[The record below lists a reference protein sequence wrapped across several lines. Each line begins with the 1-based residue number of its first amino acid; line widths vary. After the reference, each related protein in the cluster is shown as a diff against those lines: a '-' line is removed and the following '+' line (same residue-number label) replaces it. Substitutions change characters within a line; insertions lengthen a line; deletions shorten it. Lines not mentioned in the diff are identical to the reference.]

1 MTDARLPALPLAN
14 RRVLV
19 PEMRELDL
27 LARMLEQQGAT
38 VLRCPLVSI
47 QDPPDPAPVEA
58 WLRRF
63 ADGAHDELV
72 LMTGEGL
79 TRLLGFASRAG
90 LETRFRAAL
99 ARVHKIARGPKPVRV
114 LRSLG
119 LDADVKSKQ
128 PTTAGVIGVLE
139 PLALDGRRIG
149 IQLYPE
155 AANDLLDYVVA
166 RGATTDPVLP
176 YVYGSEADD
185 RRVAAAIEE
194 LADGRVDVVAFTSTP
209 QVRRL
214 LRVASDRNL
223 QAQLRQGL
231 VRTRI
236 AAIGPITAAAVQ
248 EAGGHVEIQ
257 PSGNYHLKPLVAAIV
272 KACTGWSGLGAV

>member
-1 MTDARLPALPLAN
+1 MTDAHLPALPLAN
-14 RRVLV
+14 RRILV
-19 PEMRELDL
+19 PETRELEL

-38 VLRCPLVSI
+38 ALRCPLVSI
-47 QDPPDPAPVEA
+47 RDAPDRVAVEA

-63 ADGAHDELV
+63 ADGAHDDLV

-79 TRLLGFASRAG
+79 TRLLGFASRTG

-99 ARVHKIARGPKPVRV
+99 ASVRKVARGPKPVRA

-119 LDADVKSKQ
+119 LDADIRSKE
-128 PTTAGVIGVLE
+128 PTTAGVIEVLE
-139 PLALDGRRIG
+139 PLALAGRRIG

-155 AANDLLDYVVA
+155 GASDDLPGYMA
-166 RGATTDPVLP
+166 TRGATADPVLP

-194 LADGRVDVVAFTSTP
+194 LANGRIDVVAFTSTP

-214 LRVASDRNL
+214 QRVATEWNL
-223 QAQLRQGL
+223 QAQLRRGL
-231 VRTRI
+231 SRTRI
-236 AAIGPITAAAVQ
+236 AAVGPITAAAVE
-248 EAGGHVEIQ
+248 EAGGRVEIQ
-257 PSGNYHLKPLVAAIV
+257 PSGAYHLKPLVAAIV
-272 KACTGWSGLGAV
+272 QALR

>member
-63 ADGAHDELV
+63 ADGAHDDLV

-119 LDADVKSKQ
+119 LDADIRSKE
-128 PTTAGVIGVLE
+128 PTTAGVIEVLE
-139 PLALDGRRIG
+139 PLALAGRRIG

-155 AANDLLDYVVA
+155 GASDDLPGYMA
-166 RGATTDPVLP
+166 TRGATADPVLP

-194 LADGRVDVVAFTSTP
+194 LANGRIDVVAFTSTP

-214 LRVASDRNL
+214 QRVATEWNL
-223 QAQLRQGL
+223 QAQLRRGL
-231 VRTRI
+231 SRTRI
-236 AAIGPITAAAVQ
+236 AAVGPITAAAVE
-248 EAGGHVEIQ
+248 EAGGRVEIQ
-257 PSGNYHLKPLVAAIV
+257 PSGAYHLKPLVAAV
-272 KACTGWSGLGAV
+272 VQALR